1 MCDRMCGLEMGVL
14 TKRQMAK
21 LEVLKFLSFVE
32 RTNVEASKCQAQ
44 KPAGDA
50 IVNLSIACSLLN

>member
-1 MCDRMCGLEMGVL
+1 MWFGDGGTNKKTDGQAGGV
-14 TKRQMAK
+14 K
-21 LEVLKFLSFVE
+21 LLSFVE